1 MTHFIL
7 PAWVPCRYLGK
18 LISTRVD
25 NLIGTSPAS
34 NLSRYITSKR
44 ASDIVNDHT
53 NTNAKL
59 AV

>member
-1 MTHFIL
+1 MSLFGEIDIDS
-7 PAWVPCRYLGK
+7 CGY
-18 LISTRVD
+18 
-25 NLIGTSPAS
+25 LIGTSPAS
-34 NLSRYITSKR
+34 NLSRYITSNR